1 MRKTGLIGPLPMSD
15 GRNLTGQKR
24 RSKPMAMFDARPVI
38 AAGGEPFSD
47 IMAVAAALGRDE
59 ELVVL
64 APFDPVPLKGALGS
78 QGFTCD
84 AADLGNGD
92 WQVTFRR
99 PS

>member
-1 MRKTGLIGPLPMSD
+1 M
-15 GRNLTGQKR
+15 
-24 RSKPMAMFDARPVI
+24 
-38 AAGGEPFSD
+38 
-47 IMAVAAALGRDE
+47 AAAASLGRDE
-59 ELVVL
+59 ELVGR
-64 APFDPVPLKGALGS
+64 APFDPVPLKGVLGA